1 MEVSLYPGC
10 SLEGLARAYNES
22 IEAVSN
28 TLGVGLRELDE
39 WTCCGSS
46 SAHVTNGKLAV
57 ALAARNLGIA
67 DKVGMD
73 LVVPC
78 AACYQRLK
86 GAEKH
91 MKQGKPVEGLSIEY
105 GGNFSIKTMPDFIW
119 EDVGEKALKEKVK
132 KPLKALNTVCYYGCL
147 MVRPPQITDARNT
160 EDPQEMDNV
169 LRSVGA
175 KVRNWSFK
183 TDCCGGN
190 LTLTRPDLQMKLAKR
205 ILDMAE
211 EAGAGCIAV
220 ACPMC
225 HENLDSKQ
233 KEISREAGKLYNVP
247 IFYFTELMGL
257 AFGDPA
263 VGKWLGRHTV
273 DPRPLLRQ
281 RGLI

>member
-10 SLEGLARAYNES
+10 SLHGLARAYNES
-22 IEAVSN
+22 IEAVSK
-28 TLGVGLRELDE
+28 TLGVELRELDD

-46 SAHVTNGKLAV
+46 SAHVTSDKLAV

-86 GAEKH
+86 TAEKH
-91 MKQGKPVEGLSIEY
+91 LKQGKPVEGLSIKYE
-105 GGNFSIKTMPDFIW
+105 GNFHIKPMPDFLW
-119 EDVGEKALKEKVK
+119 ENVGEKALREQVK
-132 KPLKALNTVCYYGCL
+132 KPLKALNPVCYYGCL
-147 MVRPPQITDARNT
+147 TVRPPKVTDAKNP
-160 EDPQEMDNV
+160 EDPQGMDNV
-169 LRSVGA
+169 LRSLGA

-190 LTLTRPDLQMKLAKR
+190 LALTRPDLHMKLAQR

-211 EAGAGCIAV
+211 EAGADCIAV

-233 KEISREAGKLYNVP
+233 KEISREAGKSYNIP

-257 AFGDPA
+257 AFNDPA
-263 VGKWLGRHTV
+263 VETWLGRHTV

-281 RGLI
+281 RELI

>member
-10 SLEGLARAYNES
+10 SLHGLARAYNES
-22 IEAVSN
+22 IEAVSK
-28 TLGVGLRELDE
+28 TLGVELRELND

-46 SAHVTNGKLAV
+46 SAHVTSDKLAV

-86 GAEKH
+86 TAEKH
-91 MKQGKPVEGLSIEY
+91 LKQGKPVEGLSIKYE
-105 GGNFSIKTMPDFIW
+105 GNFHIKPMPDFLW
-119 EDVGEKALKEKVK
+119 ENVGEKALREQVK
-132 KPLKALNTVCYYGCL
+132 KPLKALNPVCYYGCL
-147 MVRPPQITDARNT
+147 TVRPPKVTDAKNP
-160 EDPQEMDNV
+160 EDPQGMDNV
-169 LRSVGA
+169 LRSLGA

-190 LTLTRPDLQMKLAKR
+190 LTLTRPDLHMKLAQR

-211 EAGAGCIAV
+211 EAGADCIAA

-233 KEISREAGKLYNVP
+233 KEISREAGKSYNIP

-257 AFGDPA
+257 AFNDPA
-263 VGKWLGRHTV
+263 VETWLGRHTV